1 MRKESNSNMVSNINF
16 DKKIEKYSK
25 IVFVLLI
32 VSCILSIALL
42 KESIINKKIFFW
54 IKAANI
60 GILIN
65 VLSIYI
71 YLIKYNNLK
80 SFLFFGVNGVIL
92 LAQECVEIVAA
103 EKLFSNFEGIKI
115 YNRVYFLTRLIIFG
129 YLFSAYIFKK
139 FNYKYSLRQKSTIL
153 ILHFVGQAVLGTF
166 IAKILVYEINLIQ
179 MQILVFLILMYFIG
193 YVYIY
198 KFKYR
203 ESEDSFNCINEYGVS
218 IIALS
223 ILSFFVFQGNANMIT
238 VICLVCGLFCYTL
251 YFIGCLINLEAIK
264 SNLYDFVSKSIKDL
278 QIFKLYKSIVD
289 LVPRGIVISNICGE
303 VLYFNDVALEILQCR
318 KNSILNKNLFEILKE
333 KSNGSA
339 EIGNIIKK
347 LEAESIWEGEVLINK
362 ETNEKIIK
370 CEVIKLIEFNGSKAI
385 VSIIDDITSTKKKA
399 DKISKSEKKLRCITD
414 SMLDFIINI
423 DSEGNIRYISASFC
437 ERFGMTYK
445 KLRGTKI
452 YDYIYIDEFEKVK
465 DFINRKLHDD
475 NNESKIEYRLKVDE
489 NRYVWVESMMSSVR
503 DEYGVANGIVIT
515 SRDINERKYF
525 ENELIKSERK
535 YKDFFNMVNIYIYV
549 VDLKTLK
556 IIDVNG
562 CMKNEFNLN
571 KQLTL
576 QEMFEEV
583 PLNLHIT
590 YFEKVCIEKC
600 GFEFECTT
608 SKLIEEEVDLE
619 VSVSPLYE
627 DNKVVQIICSA
638 KDISHR
644 KKMLKLEERHL
655 EDKRKL
661 DYALECDRLKTEFL
675 ANISHE
681 LRTPINVIFSAI
693 QMEEK
698 RRKNSKEDCKYI
710 KLMKQNAYRLLR
722 LINNLID
729 VTKIEAGY
737 LPIHFAMA
745 DIIRVVEDITMSV
758 VEYAKNKN
766 ITVVFDTEFEELCI
780 NIDLDKIQRI
790 IMNLLSNSIKF
801 TPNGGFIYVYIK
813 TNGNDVIIS
822 VRDTG
827 RGIPQDKINTIF
839 DRFTQVDKS
848 LTRDHEGSGIGLYLV
863 KLLVDMHK
871 GSIEVKSELDK
882 GSEFLVTL
890 PMNKVKEEKK
900 ILSKEVNSYV
910 QKISIEF
917 SDIYDIN

>member
-1 MRKESNSNMVSNINF
+1 MQKEINSSMVSNINF
-16 DKKIEKYSK
+16 DKKIKKCSR
-25 IVFVLLI
+25 IVFILLI
-32 VSCILSIALL
+32 LSCIVSIALL
-42 KESIINKKIFFW
+42 KESLIIKRNFFW

-80 SFLFFGVNGVIL
+80 SFLFFGVNGVVL
-92 LAQECVEIVAA
+92 LTQECVEIIVA
-103 EKLFSNFEGIKI
+103 EKLFSSFQGIKI
-115 YNRVYFLTRLIIFG
+115 YNKVYLLTRLIIFG
-129 YLFSAYIFKK
+129 YLFSVYIFKK
-139 FNYKYSLRQKSTIL
+139 FNYKYSVRQKATIL
-153 ILHFVGQAVLGTF
+153 ILHFVGQALLGTF
-166 IAKILVYEINLIQ
+166 IAEILVYRLNRIH
-179 MQILVFLILMYFIG
+179 MQILIFLTLMYFIG
-193 YVYIY
+193 YIYIY
-198 KFKYR
+198 KLKYR
-203 ESEDSFNCINEYGVS
+203 ESDDSFNCINEYGGV

-223 ILSFFVFQGNANMIT
+223 LLSYFIFKGNVT
-238 VICLVCGLFCYTL
+238 VITGICLLCGLFCYTL

-278 QIFKLYKSIVD
+278 QVFKLYKSIVD

-318 KNSILNKNLFEILKE
+318 KNNLLNKNLFDILKE
-333 KSNGSA
+333 KTDDA
-339 EIGNIIKK
+339 MKIDNIIKK
-347 LEAESIWEGEVLINK
+347 LETTSLWEGEISIYK
-362 ETNEKIIK
+362 KTNEKIIK

-385 VSIIDDITSTKKKA
+385 VSIIDDITYTKKKA

-414 SMLDFIINI
+414 SMSDFIINI
-423 DSEGNIRYISASFC
+423 DNEGNIRYISTSFC

-452 YDYIYIDEFEKVK
+452 YDYIYEDELGKVK
-465 DFINRKLHDD
+465 GFINRKLHDD

-489 NRYVWVESMMSSVR
+489 NRYIWVESMMNSVR
-503 DEYGVANGIVIT
+503 DEYGKAHGIVIT

-556 IIDVNG
+556 IIDIND

-571 KQLTL
+571 KQITL
-576 QEMFEEV
+576 QEIFEEG
-583 PLNLHIT
+583 PLNLHT
-590 YFEKVCIEKC
+590 KCFEKICQEKC
-600 GFEFECTT
+600 VLEFECTT
-608 SKLIEEEVDLE
+608 SKLIGEEADLE
-619 VSVSPLYE
+619 VSLSPLYE

-644 KKMLKLEERHL
+644 KKMLKLEERHV

-681 LRTPINVIFSAI
+681 LRTPINVIFAAI

-698 RRKNSKEDCKYI
+698 RRENSKEDYKYI
-710 KLMKQNAYRLLR
+710 KLMKQNSYRLLR

-737 LPIHFAMA
+737 LPVHFAMA
-745 DIIRVVEDITMSV
+745 DIIRVIEDITMSV
-758 VEYAKNKN
+758 VEYARNKN
-766 ITVVFDTEFEELCI
+766 ITVVFDTELEELFI
-780 NIDLDKIQRI
+780 SIDLDKIERI

-801 TPNGGFIYVYIK
+801 TPSGGFIYVYIR
-813 TNGNDVIIS
+813 TNDNEVVIS

-827 RGIPQDKINTIF
+827 RGIPQDKLDTIF

-863 KLLVDMHK
+863 KLLIDMHK

-882 GSEFLVTL
+882 GSEFLVRL
-890 PMNKVKEEKK
+890 PINMVEEEKK
-900 ILSKEVNSYV
+900 IVSKEVNSYV